1 VAPELLIKA
10 SRTTIP
16 PGIRVALLAALA
28 LSLVATFML
37 IGANGNW
44 DFVLPFRGAKLA
56 AMLLVAYAIAV
67 SSVLFQS
74 ITHNRIL
81 TPSIMGFDSLYL
93 LIQAVIVFSIG
104 IDPLLDAGNP
114 NLRFAFE
121 VVLMTAFACLL
132 FRALFTGATHSLHLM
147 LLAGVVFGLLFR
159 SLSGFVMRLID
170 PNEFLVLQDRMFA
183 SFNAIQT
190 GLLSVAALAIALASL
205 VAWRL
210 RHRYDVLSLGR
221 EIAVNLGIDYRRTV
235 MLTLAL
241 IAVMV
246 SVSTALVGPVTFFGL
261 LVSNLAYVTA
271 GTDRHKYV
279 VPMAVLW
286 GVVFLV
292 GGQLLLER
300 VLELNATVGVVIEF
314 AGGLLFLFLITRRK
328 ST

>member
-1 VAPELLIKA
+1 
-10 SRTTIP
+10 
-16 PGIRVALLAALA
+16 VALDLKAVSPKTRLALLGTAALA
-28 LSLVATFML
+28 VVACFML
-37 IGANGNW
+37 IGAGGNW
-44 DFVLPFRGAKLA
+44 NFVLPFRGAKLA
-56 AMLLVAYAIAV
+56 AMVLVAYAIAV

-81 TPSIMGFDSLYL
+81 TPSIMGFDALYL
-93 LIQAVIVFSIG
+93 LIQAVIVFSLG
-104 IDPLLDAGNP
+104 IDPLLDTGNP

-121 VVLMTAFACLL
+121 VIMMTGFACLL
-132 FRALFTGATHSLHLM
+132 FKALFNGAAHSLHLM
-147 LLAGVVFGLLFR
+147 LLAGIVFGLLFR
-159 SLSGFVMRLID
+159 SLSSFVMRLID
-170 PNEFLVLQDRMFA
+170 PNEFMVLQDRMFA

-190 GLLSVAALAIALASL
+190 GLLWVSAIAIGLASV

-210 RHRYDVLSLGR
+210 RHQYDVLSLGR

-271 GTDRHKYV
+271 GSDKHKYLL
-279 VPMAVLW
+279 PMAVLW

-292 GGQLLLER
+292 GGQVLLER
-300 VLELNATVGVVIEF
+300 VLELNATVSVVIEF
-314 AGGLLFLFLITRRK
+314 VGGILFLFLITRK
-328 ST
+328 KH